1 MNTDLGKS
9 MEAALKRTIA
19 GVLTI
24 LFVTS
29 MTIPAVAGTR
39 DDCITKCKEAA
50 GFIKTQG
57 IDAAIKEINN
67 KHGKF
72 VWNDGVSYVF
82 LMNMK
87 AKMLAHPHKPG
98 LLKPPTLI
106 EATDID
112 GKAFF
117 KDFIKAADKGK
128 GWTKYMWPVP
138 GMEVNKPKHTFI
150 YRVPDTDYFVGAG
163 FYVMSPGVFY

>member
-1 MNTDLGKS
+1 MKRSIAVVSTLLIL
-9 MEAALKRTIA
+9 MVMFLAVPAL
-19 GVLTI
+19 
-24 LFVTS
+24 
-29 MTIPAVAGTR
+29 AGTR
-39 DDCITKCKEAA
+39 DDCIAKCKEA
-50 GFIKTQG
+50 GEFIKKEG
-57 IDAAIKEINN
+57 VNAAIKEIGD
-67 KHGKF
+67 KKGRF

-87 AKMLAHPHKPG
+87 AKMLAHPHKPE
-98 LLKPPTLI
+98 LTKPDTLI

-112 GKAFF
+112 GKPFF
-117 KDFIKAADKGK
+117 VDFVKAAKKGK

-138 GMEVNKPKHTFI
+138 GMEINKPKHTFI